1 LKNKKSHDLR
11 DNKQVSNKIYEYLDS
26 LYGQSSAKKYLEFI
40 NEKPSRYIRVN
51 KLKTTREKLSQT
63 LLQDYN
69 IKTEEIKNLNYAL
82 KITEDS
88 NLLGIAIEH
97 IIGEYY
103 IQGLS
108 SMIPPLILNP
118 SHDDVVLD
126 LCAAPGS
133 KTTELAEMME
143 NRGTLV
149 SNEVQLN
156 RVKMLVYNL
165 DRMNIVNTGV
175 THTKG
180 EWLSKHYTHHFDK
193 VLVDAPCSGL
203 GIIQKKGEVND
214 WWSIERAE
222 RLGDLQLRLLIG
234 AIKMAKVG
242 GEIVYSTCTLTPE
255 ENELVLNKVLEKYP
269 VEVMEIALPVESHPA
284 FTSYSGKQLNNELE
298 KARRI
303 LPWEANTDGFFII
316 KLEKTGET
324 EAPEQTL
331 PDQRELKLLSS
342 EKKVISPLLKNI
354 NDDFGIPEEVLSGYQ
369 FLLKSNDVFLVSKE
383 WSDPYPGHF
392 QRIGTKLGIIDKNG
406 RLVLHTQAAQVFQ
419 KYISKNIYQIE
430 NQDELKKYLEGG
442 IIKKEIAIEGQCV
455 IKYKDFVLGTAVV
468 TKAGI
473 KSRFPRAKR
482 TQEIFTDFSL

>member
-1 LKNKKSHDLR
+1 LKNKKNHKLR
-11 DNKQVSNKIYEYLDS
+11 ENKQVSNKIYDYLDS
-26 LYGQSSAKKYLEFI
+26 LYGQSSAEKYLEFI
-40 NEKPSRYIRVN
+40 SEKPSRYIRVN

-63 LLQDYN
+63 LLKDYN
-69 IKTEEIKNLNYAL
+69 IKTEEIKNIEYAL
-82 KITEDS
+82 KITEDP

-118 SHDDVVLD
+118 SPDDIVLD

-143 NRGTLV
+143 NRGTLI

-156 RVKMLVYNL
+156 RLKMLVYNL

-180 EWLSKHYTHHFDK
+180 EWLSKHYNHHFDK

-214 WWSIERAE
+214 WWSLERAE

-269 VEVMEIALPVESHPA
+269 VEVMEIALPVESHQA
-284 FTSYSGKQLNNELE
+284 FTSYNGKQLNKQLE

-303 LPWEANTDGFFII
+303 LPWEADTDGFFII
-316 KLEKTGET
+316 KLKKTGET

-331 PDQRELKLLSS
+331 PNQRELKLLSP
-342 EKKVISPLLKNI
+342 EKKEIRSLLQNI
-354 NDDFGIPEEVLSGYQ
+354 YDDFGIPEEILSDYQ

-383 WSDPYPGHF
+383 WEDPHPGYF
-392 QRIGTKLGIIDKNG
+392 QRIGTKFGVIDKNG
-406 RLVLHTQAAQVFQ
+406 RLVFHTQAAQIFQ
-419 KYISKNIYQIE
+419 DYISKNIYQIE
-430 NQDELKKYLEGG
+430 NQYELRKYLEGG
-442 IIKKEIAIEGQCV
+442 TIKKEIDIESQCV
-455 IKYKDFVLGTAVV
+455 IKYKGFLLGTAVV
-468 TKAGI
+468 TKTGI

-482 TQEIFTDFSL
+482 TQEIFTDF

>member
-1 LKNKKSHDLR
+1 MKNKTNSDQR
-11 DNKQVSNKIYEYLDS
+11 DNKQVSNKIYDYLDS
-26 LYGQSSAKKYLEFI
+26 LYGESSAKKYLDFI
-40 NEKPSRYIRVN
+40 DEKPARYIRVN
-51 KLKTTREKLSQT
+51 KLKTTKEKLSGT
-63 LLQDYN
+63 LLKDYN
-69 IKTEEIKNLNYAL
+69 IKTEEITGLDYAL
-82 KITEDS
+82 KIAEDT

-108 SMIPPLILNP
+108 SMIPPIILNP
-118 SHDDVVLD
+118 SPEDVVLD

-165 DRMNIVNTGV
+165 DRMNILNTGV

-180 EWLSKHYTHHFDK
+180 EWLSKHYFDHFDK

-203 GIIQKKGEVND
+203 GIIQKKGEVSD
-214 WWSIERAE
+214 WWSLERAE

-242 GEIVYSTCTLTPE
+242 GEIDYSTCTLTPE

-269 VEVMEIALPVESHPA
+269 VEVMEIELPVKSHPA
-284 FTSYSGKQLNNELE
+284 FTSYNGIQLNKELQ

-303 LPWEANTDGFFII
+303 LPWEADTDGFFII
-316 KLEKTGET
+316 KLRKTGET
-324 EAPEQTL
+324 EAPGQTL
-331 PDQRELKLLSS
+331 PHQKDLRILSS
-342 EKKVISPLLKNI
+342 EKKEIRPLLKNI
-354 NDDFGIPEEVLSGYQ
+354 NDVFGISEEVLSGYKY
-369 FLLKSNDVFLVSKE
+369 LLKSNDVFLVSKE
-383 WSDPYPGHF
+383 WEDPYPGYF
-392 QRIGTKLGIIDKNG
+392 QRIGTKLGVIDKNNV
-406 RLVLHTQAAQVFQ
+406 LALHTQAAQVFQ
-419 KYISKNIYQIE
+419 NYISKNIYIIE

-442 IIKKEIAIEGQCV
+442 IIKKEIDIEGQCV
-455 IKYKDFVLGTAVV
+455 IKYKDFILGTAVV

-482 TQEIFTDFSL
+482 TQEIYTDF